1 MATPSATFTTFSSLA
16 FLLGLE
22 RTFHRS
28 FLSLFTFLSLL
39 GHNPVEVGQATHGW
53 NFFIW
58 AVGVLGGESGVIFGA
73 GGKYLVT
80 KTEQNMLDASS
91 VVASTFVVYVL

>member
-1 MATPSATFTTFSSLA
+1 MEF
-16 FLLGLE
+16 
-22 RTFHRS
+22 
-28 FLSLFTFLSLL
+28 
-39 GHNPVEVGQATHGW
+39 
-53 NFFIW
+53 FFIW

-91 VVASTFVVYVL
+91 VASTFVVYVL

>member
-1 MATPSATFTTFSSLA
+1 MATPSATFTTFFSLA

-53 NFFIW
+53 IFF
-58 AVGVLGGESGVIFGA
+58 LFGL
-73 GGKYLVT
+73 LVYW
-80 KTEQNMLDASS
+80 EENLVSS
-91 VVASTFVVYVL
+91 LAQEVNTL